1 MHDPYELGAAG
12 VPYLNQSD
20 YLPIPPGAMGTLF
33 GLSGSR
39 RAYFSVGTAFTARCI
54 TAEISN
60 SRYEIDA
67 QPPPP
72 KLNSRR
78 RLHFAR
84 RPYWR

>member
-39 RAYFSVGTAFTARCI
+39 RAYFS
-54 TAEISN
+54 
-60 SRYEIDA
+60 
-67 QPPPP
+67 
-72 KLNSRR
+72 
-78 RLHFAR
+78 
-84 RPYWR
+84 